1 MKMEQ
6 LMEISA
12 GDISQ
17 SIKNQIIT
25 VYERENIPGLNG
37 FALTW
42 EELCKDT
49 EKLDWEILDIMTHP
63 RKYAALLK
71 VFAYFH
77 GMMLK

>member
-49 EKLDWEILDIMTHP
+49 EELDW
-63 RKYAALLK
+63 
-71 VFAYFH
+71 
-77 GMMLK
+77 

>member
-1 MKMEQ
+1 MRRDRLMK
-6 LMEISA
+6 ISA
-12 GDISQ
+12 SNTSQ

-25 VYERENIPGLNG
+25 IYERENIPGLNG

-49 EKLDWEILDIMTHP
+49 EELDLEILDIMTHP

-71 VFAYFH
+71 VFAYFQ